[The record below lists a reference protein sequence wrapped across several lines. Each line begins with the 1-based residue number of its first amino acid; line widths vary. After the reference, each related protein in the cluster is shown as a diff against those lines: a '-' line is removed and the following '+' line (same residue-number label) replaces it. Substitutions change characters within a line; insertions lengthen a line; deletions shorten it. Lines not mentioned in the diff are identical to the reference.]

1 MIFYLEV
8 KTRFS
13 LLMEGEMSKGIVRI
27 YYGEGH
33 GKSTAALGTA
43 IREASH
49 GKSATVISFLKE
61 KNEDSEVLLKKLEP
75 ELKFFRF
82 EKSENSFD
90 ELTEEEKEKEIM
102 NLKMGYNY
110 SKKVIATGGCDLVV
124 LDEILGLL
132 NQNII
137 SEEEFLEL
145 AAIVPEDMVV
155 ICTGRQVPERV
166 KECADELYQ
175 VILEK

>member
-1 MIFYLEV
+1 
-8 KTRFS
+8 
-13 LLMEGEMSKGIVRI
+13 MSKGIVRI

-61 KNEDSEVLLKKLEP
+61 KSEDSEELLKRLEP

-82 EKSENSFD
+82 EKSEHSFD

-110 SKKVIATGGCDLVV
+110 GKKVITTGGCDLVV
-124 LDEILGLL
+124 LDEVLGLIK
-132 NQNII
+132 QNII
-137 SEEEFLEL
+137 SEDEFLEM
-145 AAIVPEDMVV
+145 AKAVPEDMVV
-155 ICTGRQVPERV
+155 ICTGRQIPESI

-175 VILEK
+175 VSLEK

>member
-1 MIFYLEV
+1 
-8 KTRFS
+8 
-13 LLMEGEMSKGIVRI
+13 MSKGIVRI

-49 GKSATVISFLKE
+49 GKTATVISFLKE
-61 KNEDSEVLLKKLEP
+61 KSEDSEELLKKLEP

-82 EKSENSFD
+82 EKSEASFE
-90 ELTEEEKEKEIM
+90 ELTDEEKEKEIM
-102 NLKMGYNY
+102 NLRTGFNY
-110 SKKVIATGGCDLVV
+110 SKKVITTGGCDLVV
-124 LDEILGLL
+124 LDEILGLIERE
-132 NQNII
+132 II

-145 AAIVPEDMVV
+145 AALLPDDMVV
-155 ICTGRQVPERV
+155 ICTGRRVPDSI

-175 VILEK
+175 VTLEK

>member
-1 MIFYLEV
+1 
-8 KTRFS
+8 
-13 LLMEGEMSKGIVRI
+13 MSKGIVRI

-61 KNEDSEVLLKKLEP
+61 KSEDSEELLKKLEP

-82 EKSENSFD
+82 EKSESSFD
-90 ELTEEEKEKEIM
+90 ELTEEEKEKEII

-110 SKKVIATGGCDLVV
+110 SKTVITTGGCDLVV
-124 LDEILGLL
+124 LDEVLGLL
-132 NQNII
+132 SQNII
-137 SEEEFLEL
+137 SEDEILEL
-145 AAIVPEDMVV
+145 AAAVPEDMVV
-155 ICTGRQVPERV
+155 ICTGRQVSERV

-175 VILEK
+175 VTLEK

>member
-1 MIFYLEV
+1 
-8 KTRFS
+8 
-13 LLMEGEMSKGIVRI
+13 MEDDMSKGIVRI
-27 YYGEGH
+27 YYGEGQ

-61 KNEDSEVLLKKLEP
+61 KSEDSEELLKKLEP

-90 ELTEEEKEKEIM
+90 ELTGEEKEKEIM

-110 SKKVIATGGCDLVV
+110 SKKVITTGGCDIVV
-124 LDEILGLL
+124 LDEILGMVT
-132 NQNII
+132 QNII
-137 SEEEFLEL
+137 SEEEFFEL
-145 AAIVPEDMVV
+145 VSLVPEDMVV
-155 ICTGRQVPERV
+155 ICTGRVLPDGI
-166 KECADELYQ
+166 KACADELYQ
-175 VILEK
+175 ITLEK

>member
-1 MIFYLEV
+1 
-8 KTRFS
+8 
-13 LLMEGEMSKGIVRI
+13 MSKGIVRI

-61 KNEDSEVLLKKLEP
+61 KSEDSEELLKKLEP

-82 EKSENSFD
+82 EKSESSFD

-110 SKKVIATGGCDLVV
+110 SKKVITTGGCDLVV
-124 LDEILGLL
+124 LDEVLGMIS
-132 NQNII
+132 QNII

-145 AAIVPEDMVV
+145 AAAVPEDMVV
-155 ICTGRQVPERV
+155 ICTGRQVPDSI

-175 VILEK
+175 VTLEK

>member
-1 MIFYLEV
+1 
-8 KTRFS
+8 
-13 LLMEGEMSKGIVRI
+13 MSKGIVRI

-61 KNEDSEVLLKKLEP
+61 KNEDSEELLKKLEP

-102 NLKMGYNY
+102 NLQVGYNY
-110 SKKVIATGGCDLVV
+110 SKKVITTGGCDLVV
-124 LDEILGLL
+124 LDEVLGLL
-132 NQNII
+132 SQNII
-137 SEEEFLEL
+137 TEQELLEL
-145 AAIVPEDMVV
+145 IEAVPEDMVV
-155 ICTGRQVPERV
+155 ICTGRQVPECI
-166 KECADELYQ
+166 KDSADEVYQ
-175 VILEK
+175 VTLEK